1 MIDAAKVSDARN
13 KKIAISAV
21 EAWVKNSRSLKMVG
35 ALAATVVWGG
45 LSVQSLAEEP
55 VAYEIVDDEAIPASL
70 TGGQGDPDKGRE
82 TFINRKLGNCLGC
95 HAVTELKAEPFHGEV
110 GPPLDGIADIYGEG
124 ELRLRVVNPKV
135 VNPDTIMPGF
145 YVAEGLHR
153 VAEDFQGKTI
163 LSADQVED
171 VIAYLMTLK
180 ES

>member
-1 MIDAAKVSDARN
+1 M
-13 KKIAISAV
+13 KIS
-21 EAWVKNSRSLKMVG
+21 NSLKIVS
-35 ALAATVVWGG
+35 ALAAAAILGG

-70 TGGQGDPDKGRE
+70 TGAPGDPDKGRE

-95 HAVTELKAEPFHGEV
+95 HAVTELEAEPFHGEV
-110 GPPLDGIADIYGEG
+110 GPPLDGVADVYGEG
-124 ELRLRVVNPKV
+124 ELRLRVVNPKA

-145 YVAEGLHR
+145 YVVEGLHR

-171 VIAYLMTLK
+171 IVAYLMTLK